1 MQQVFEAKTH
11 AHSLRE
17 PDTLRDCTPT
27 DVVGS
32 TPREGVRVT
41 LLGMLIDVLLGAAK
55 IVTGSVSGSHALVAD
70 GVHSFSDAV
79 TDIMVIIM
87 MRYSRQPPD
96 NDHPYGH
103 ERFETL
109 GTVMMG
115 CLLIAVALGLA
126 LDNTRA
132 WLDGSSAIETGW
144 LAVTIAILSI
154 ASKEW
159 LFRYTKRVGEQI
171 RSELIVSNAWHSR
184 TDAIS
189 SGIVLIAIVG
199 ASAGLEWLD
208 FVAAIAVAAAI
219 GKIGLGMALDN
230 IKELVDTA
238 IAPDKRSRI
247 LTLIDQHPVVNRV
260 RSLRSRRMGKEYLV
274 ECVIQL
280 PGHLTIQEGSEVVQ
294 EIRAKVM
301 SAFPEIRE
309 FSLRVE
315 ASASTL

>member
-17 PDTLRDCTPT
+17 PDALRDCTPT

-32 TPREGVRVT
+32 TPREAVQVT
-41 LLGMLIDVLLGAAK
+41 LLGMAVDVLLGAAK
-55 IVTGSVSGSHALVAD
+55 IVAGSVSGSHALVAD

-115 CLLIAVALGLA
+115 CLLVAVSLRLA
-126 LDNTRA
+126 LDNIRA
-132 WLDGSSAIETGW
+132 WLEGSSAIETGW

-189 SGIVLIAIVG
+189 SAIVLIAIVG

-238 IAPDKRSRI
+238 IAPDKRSRL
-247 LTLIDQHPVVNRV
+247 LTLMEQHPMLDNVH
-260 RSLRSRRMGKEYLV
+260 SLRSRRMGKKYLV
-274 ECVIQL
+274 ECVVDL
-280 PGHLTIQEGSEVVQ
+280 PGHLTIQEGSGVIEEV
-294 EIRAKVM
+294 RAKVM
-301 SAFPEIRE
+301 SVFPEIRE

-315 ASASTL
+315 VSPTR